1 MPVDSHAHLDFPEY
15 EPDRAAVVERARAAG
30 LTRIVT
36 IGTTLEK
43 SRAAIAIAA
52 QFPEM
57 VVPAVG
63 IHPHD
68 SAHLSDADWAEF
80 ERMAADPRVV
90 AIGETGLDYFKN
102 YAPREVQQ
110 SAFERQMRIAR
121 DLGKPIII
129 HCRDAFADCWRLL
142 GDPTRR
148 PAAGVIHCFSGTAD
162 DAGQAAGIGYHVSYS
177 GTVTFP
183 KSQALRETVRL
194 VPHDRLLVETDCPFL
209 APQPVR
215 GKRNEPAFVAHT
227 LGVVAQAAGMT
238 PEEAERVTTENAARL
253 FRWGG

>member
-1 MPVDSHAHLDFPEY
+1 MLVDSHAHLDFPEY
-15 EPDRAAVVERARAAG
+15 ETDRAAVVERARAAG
-30 LTRIVT
+30 LTKIVT
-36 IGTTLEK
+36 IGTTVEK

-52 QFPEM
+52 QFPGM

-68 SAHLSDADWAEF
+68 SAHLTESDWAEF
-80 ERMAADPRVV
+80 ERLASDPRVV

-110 SAFERQMRIAR
+110 AAFERQMEIAR
-121 DLGKPIII
+121 AVGKPIII
-129 HCRDAFADCWRLL
+129 HCRDAYTDCWAIL
-142 GDPTRR
+142 GDPARR
-148 PAAGVIHCFSGTAD
+148 PMTGVIHCFSGSAED
-162 DAGQAAGIGYHVSYS
+162 VRRAVEIGYHVSYS

-215 GKRNEPAFVAHT
+215 GKRNEPAFVTHT
-227 LGVVAQAAGMT
+227 LDVVAQAAGL
-238 PEEAERVTTENAARL
+238 PRDEAAGITSANAARL
-253 FRWGG
+253 FGW